1 MLSSQLHSWKVASSR
16 RHIHSSLKK
25 NTVCGLFELRN
36 TCFLSP
42 RNWTSWVAWMLCVR
56 IFSGG
61 CRGRVAAKILVSR
74 KKKVASR
81 CPQRPYMSYRDVF
94 VPIYSWAALLA
105 LHLCYLQS
113 RPPKEWQSLR
123 SKTTT
128 PALKTAAVTATKV
141 AEEVEQ
147 GVQESSTS
155 PVCAYNEWD
164 PLEVCMYIALELL
177 CSSEYE
183 VYCLYS
189 PLHIS

>member
-1 MLSSQLHSWKVASSR
+1 MLSLQLHSWKVASSR

-25 NTVCGLFELRN
+25 YCMWLVRVEEYVLSLPKKLNELSCLNVVRTNLQWRMQGKGSRQNTGK
-36 TCFLSP
+36 S
-42 RNWTSWVAWMLCVR
+42 
-56 IFSGG
+56 
-61 CRGRVAAKILVSR
+61 

-164 PLEVCMYIALELL
+164 PLEVCMYIALEHL
-177 CSSEYE
+177 CSSESE
-183 VYCLYS
+183 VYCLNS
-189 PLHIS
+189 PFHIS